1 MSISPAAPFSG
12 HQSGS
17 YTSLHGG
24 TGTFTR
30 DVSTQN
36 GSRVIDTSITNA
48 SGQTET
54 RDVTR
59 TKTATGFTRS
69 VTTTLADGKTTTLN
83 ETATK
88 QADGS
93 YALAGT
99 LVDASGQTET
109 LSGTR
114 QHAAAGNVT
123 DLTFTNAAGQTRTQD
138 ATAVGTFDQLTRTTQ
153 GTTFGGVSFTNSSAL
168 AVLQSQAATS

>member
-36 GSRVIDTSITNA
+36 GSRVIDTTITDA
-48 SGQTET
+48 RGQTET

-59 TKTATGFTRS
+59 TRTATGFTRS

-83 ETATK
+83 ETATR

-93 YALAGT
+93 YTLAGSFA
-99 LVDASGQTET
+99 DRNGQTDT

-114 QHAAAGNVT
+114 HTGAAGNVT
-123 DLTFTNAAGQTRTQD
+123 DLSLTNAAGQTRTLE
-138 ATAVGTFDQLTRTTQ
+138 ATTVGSFDQSTRTVQ
-153 GTTFGGVSFTNSSAL
+153 GTSFGGVSFTDSSAL
-168 AVLQSQAATS
+168 AVLQSQASP